1 MKRAFL
7 AAAVLLVS
15 VVTACGSSNHASVTT
30 VSTRQKALF
39 VAARER
45 NARQRLSDS
54 AGVIIAMSYHGGFAG
69 RATTA
74 YLAAVDSVAG
84 SVPASFLINTRLV
97 GLAPIER
104 NLAAWCPP
112 CADRVS
118 ARIKQ
123 LRH

>member
-1 MKRAFL
+1 MKRASL
-7 AAAVLLVS
+7 AMALLLVS
-15 VVTACGSSNHASVTT
+15 VVTACGSSKHAAVTT
-30 VSTRQKALF
+30 VSRQQQALF

-45 NARQRLSDS
+45 NARQRLTDA
-54 AGVIIAMSYHGGFAG
+54 AGTIIAMSYHGGFAG

-84 SVPASFLINTRLV
+84 SVPARFLISARLV

-112 CADRVS
+112 CANRVS
-118 ARIKQ
+118 ARIEQ